1 MQPVLKLDS
10 VTHYFG
16 GLKAV
21 SNFNLDLP
29 EGVLWGLIG
38 PNGAGK
44 TTIFNLITGV
54 YIPTQGKIYFL
65 SEDITRYKPHTVVSR
80 GIARTF
86 QNLRI
91 FPTLTALDNIR
102 IAGHFR
108 MKYGILGATIR
119 SKDFY
124 TSEKELTEKAMHLLE
139 LFKLHDRAYSPAK
152 SLPYGELRRLEIARA
167 LATDPKLLLLD
178 EPAAGMNPKEV
189 ENLMEM
195 ILWIRDHFKLTVYL
209 IEHHM
214 KVVMG
219 ICERIKVMDFGET
232 IAEGNS
238 SDIQNDPK
246 VIEAYLGRQKNHAK
260 G

>member
-1 MQPVLKLDS
+1 MQTVLKVDN

-21 SNFNLDLP
+21 SNFNLELP
-29 EGVLWGLIG
+29 EGALWGLIG

-44 TTIFNLITGV
+44 TTVFNLVTGV
-54 YIPTQGKIYFL
+54 YIPTRGNISFFDR
-65 SEDITRYKPHTVVSR
+65 DITKDKPHTVVSK

-91 FPTLTALDNIR
+91 FPTLTVIDNIR
-102 IAGHFR
+102 IAGHFK
-108 MKYGILGATIR
+108 MKYGLLDAIVR
-119 SKDFY
+119 DKRYY
-124 TSEKELTEKAMHLLE
+124 TSETELSQRALHLLE
-139 LFKLHDRAYSPAK
+139 LFKLQDRAYYPAK

-189 ENLMEM
+189 ESLMEM
-195 ILWIRDHFKLTVYL
+195 ILWIRNHFKITIYL

-232 IAEGNS
+232 IAEG
-238 SDIQNDPK
+238 DATEIQNNPR
-246 VIEAYLGRQKNHAK
+246 VIEAYLGRRKDAK
-260 G
+260 S

>member
-1 MQPVLKLDS
+1 MQTVLRVDN

-21 SNFNLDLP
+21 SNFNLELP
-29 EGVLWGLIG
+29 EGSLWGLIG

-54 YIPTQGKIYFL
+54 YIPTQGKIFL
-65 SEDITRYKPHTVVSR
+65 LDKDITKDKPHQVVAK

-91 FPTLTALDNIR
+91 FPTLTVLDNIR
-102 IAGHFR
+102 IAGHFKV
-108 MKYGILGATIR
+108 KYGLSDAIIR
-119 SKDFY
+119 DREY
-124 TSEKELTEKAMHLLE
+124 YRSEKDLNEKALHLLE

-195 ILWIRDHFKLTVYL
+195 ILWIREHFKITVYL

-232 IAEGNS
+232 IAEGNA
-238 SDIQNDPK
+238 DEIQNNPR
-246 VIEAYLGRQKNHAK
+246 VIEAYLGRRKDAK
-260 G
+260 S

>member
-1 MQPVLKLDS
+1 MQTVLRVDN

-21 SNFNLDLP
+21 SNFNLELP
-29 EGVLWGLIG
+29 EGSLWGLIG

-54 YIPTQGKIYFL
+54 YIPTQGKIFL
-65 SEDITRYKPHTVVSR
+65 LDKDITKDKPHQVVAK

-91 FPTLTALDNIR
+91 FPTLTVLDNIR
-102 IAGHFR
+102 IAGHFKV
-108 MKYGILGATIR
+108 KYGLSDAIIR
-119 SKDFY
+119 DREY
-124 TSEKELTEKAMHLLE
+124 YRSEKDLSEKALHLLE

-195 ILWIRDHFKLTVYL
+195 ILWIREHFKITVYL

-232 IAEGNS
+232 IAEGNA
-238 SDIQNDPK
+238 DEIQNNPR
-246 VIEAYLGRQKNHAK
+246 VIEAYLGRRKDAK
-260 G
+260 S